1 MKRYLLMVLSVLIGA
16 FLMQGFQC
24 ASPEFTTAKLALKNK
39 EYTKAEGYFEKEVKK
54 NPQNAE
60 AWMYLAETR
69 LYLRKYIESNE
80 AAKKAI
86 EYAGK
91 NLKIQLQAQNLRSKL
106 WRDVYSRLIINLN
119 KYAKTKNDTI
129 GQLAIQNADVGLK
142 LAPYIFDF
150 YNLRGYIYQLMGNK
164 KSSIADYQKYYN
176 EILPSINFAKEHNL
190 FIDIPL
196 DKVIKNLGKPSL
208 MSGTKQQNGDSLVF
222 AVFNVDK
229 KDLYVKAVSD
239 GNIFKVK
246 TWRYNP
252 PAEMLEADK
261 LLVFDLSSD
270 PIVELIQYYYN
281 KKEYPK
287 ALQYLKGL
295 LILKPNDEQINN
307 FMVTLY
313 TDMGKKDEATKRLE
327 KLIKA
332 DPNNKSFRLSYGNL
346 LMQMKRYDDAIVQYK
361 KSLQIDPNYYDAM
374 RNLASAYKNKAY
386 VIQKRQIDEAKGDA
400 TKMKPDEYLPFLKL
414 SGANFEKCRKTPKY
428 ANDINV
434 LFDLVDIYF
443 VTKNQDKLKRI
454 VAELEAIET
463 LVPKEQLENYYLGMV
478 KIFDQRLPNEV
489 KFEKYQKKAQSLK

>member
-1 MKRYLLMVLSVLIGA
+1 
-16 FLMQGFQC
+16 MQGFQC

-39 EYTKAEGYFEKEVKK
+39 EYTKAEEYFEKEVKK

-69 LYLRKYIESNE
+69 LYLMKYIESNE

-86 EYAGK
+86 ENADK
-91 NLKIQLQAQNLRSKL
+91 NLMIMSQAQNLRSKL
-106 WRDVYSRLIINLN
+106 WRDVYSTLIINLN

-129 GQLAIQNADVGLK
+129 GQLAIQNADLGLK

-150 YNLRGYIYQLMGNK
+150 YNLRGYIYQLMDDK
-164 KSSIADYQKYYN
+164 TSSIADYQKYYN

-196 DKVIKNLGKPSL
+196 DKVIQNLGKPTL
-208 MSGTKQQNGDSLVF
+208 IPGAKQQNGDSLLF
-222 AVFNVDK
+222 AVFNVDN
-229 KDLYVKAVSD
+229 KDLYVKAVASVAD
-239 GNIFKVK
+239 VNNFIVK

-281 KKEYPK
+281 LKEYPK
-287 ALQYLKGL
+287 ALQYLTGL
-295 LILKPNDEQINN
+295 LVLKPNDEQINN

-327 KLIKA
+327 KLIQS

-346 LMQMKRYDDAIVQYK
+346 LMQMIRYDDAIVQYNK
-361 KSLQIDPNYYDAM
+361 ALQIDPKYYDAL

-386 VIQKRQIDEAKGDA
+386 VIQKRQIDEAQGDA

-414 SGANFEKCRKTPKY
+414 SGENFEKCRKTPKY

-443 VTKNQDKLKRI
+443 VTKNQDKLKSI

-463 LVPKEQLENYYLGMV
+463 LVPKEQLEDYYLGMV
-478 KIFDQRLPNEV
+478 KIFDQRLPNET
-489 KFEKYQKKAQSLK
+489 KLEKYQKKAQSLK

>member
-1 MKRYLLMVLSVLIGA
+1 MVLSVLIGA

-69 LYLRKYIESNE
+69 LYLRKYIASNE
-80 AAKKAI
+80 AAKKAMQ
-86 EYAGK
+86 YAGK
-91 NLKIQLQAQNLRSKL
+91 NLKIKLQAENLRSKL
-106 WRDVYSRLIINLN
+106 WRDVYSTLIVNLN

-129 GQLAIQNADVGLK
+129 GQLAIHNADVGLK
-142 LAPYIFDF
+142 LAPYIYDF
-150 YNLRGYIYQLMGNK
+150 YNLRGYVYQLMDDKTN
-164 KSSIADYQKYYN
+164 SIADYQKYYN

-190 FIDIPL
+190 FINIPL
-196 DKVIKNLGKPSL
+196 KKVIKNLGKPTL

-229 KDLYVKAVSD
+229 KDLYLKAVAD

-246 TWRYNP
+246 TWRYDP
-252 PAEMLEADK
+252 PAEMSEADK

-287 ALQYLKGL
+287 ALQYLTGL
-295 LILKPNDEQINN
+295 LVLKPNDEQINN

-327 KLIKA
+327 KLIKS

-361 KSLQIDPNYYDAM
+361 KALQIDPRYYDAL

-400 TKMKPDEYLPFLKL
+400 TKMKPDEYLPYLKL
-414 SGANFEKCRKTPKY
+414 SGENFEKCRKTPKY

-478 KIFDQRLPNEV
+478 KIFDQRLPNET